1 MRLLL
6 KILLTL
12 LLTTVLAIALLI
24 MFPEGGNPFLFLAIL
39 FLAPLVA
46 WKTAGKIT
54 NNPKITSPILTAEY
68 SHTQPHNLKTKKI
81 LSSSNRS
88 NATAEYNITVT
99 GIDDIIIDE
108 IDEIDEIDRPNSK
121 KFNEIQVITISP
133 YLQNLNSTHGKDK
146 ITSQSGNIYEIDLE
160 NQTCECAQFSERKKF
175 PKNTMARF
183 CEHLFIGMNQ
193 QKAFSRQHHITFTA
207 LKLGLRDIT
216 TSAYAIKHDDLPLM
230 YAIIGDNDEWINI
243 YARTKKT
250 GQTIYEASGDFER
263 HGWHIYK
270 KYWSYGAGPP
280 GASLLKPLF
289 SSLTCIEDLSA
300 LSVQLDDIASVQD
313 EKKKL
318 SELSDPRQQQN
329 EDAEQFGPEND
340 AWEIPNSLQTE
351 TIPLSISLNFRY
363 IDSKNQKS
371 RRTVDLKEIQFYG
384 GEGEFIY
391 GECRMRRAGRTFKVS
406 RMWDV
411 VDISTGEIITD
422 VTQYLKS
429 AYDESSI
436 GRLKAWMEIYERVG
450 RAWLYLLKGNKR
462 PSGLEYDV
470 LKEAFS
476 RILGGQRIDTK
487 DIQNLFEPLDPTTA
501 VGFQRLVSG
510 IKKHHPEM
518 AVMFVKTCEKLVLS
532 RKSPNFADQ
541 AALDFV
547 KEKFN
552 VDQ

>member
-6 KILLTL
+6 RILLTL
-12 LLTTVLAIALLI
+12 LLAAVLAIALLI
-24 MFPEGGNPFLFLAIL
+24 MFPENWNPFLFFAIL
-39 FLAPLVA
+39 LLAPIIA

-54 NNPKITSPILTAEY
+54 NKPKTIPITLNAEQ
-68 SHTQPHNLKTKKI
+68 SHIATHNRKTEAI
-81 LSSSNRS
+81 LSSPKESNV
-88 NATAEYNITVT
+88 TVEYTINIT
-99 GIDDIIIDE
+99 GIDE
-108 IDEIDEIDRPNSK
+108 VTVDEIDRPNPK
-121 KFNEIQVITISP
+121 ILNEIQVIAISTD
-133 YLQNLNSTHGKDK
+133 LQNLNSTHGKDK
-146 ITSQSGNIYEIDLE
+146 ITSQSGNIYDIDLE
-160 NQTCECAQFSERKKF
+160 NQTCECAQFSERKTF
-175 PKNTMARF
+175 PKNTMTRI
-183 CEHLFIGMNQ
+183 CEHLFIGMNK
-193 QKAFSRQHHITFTA
+193 QKAFSRQHHITLTA
-207 LKLGLRDIT
+207 LMLGLREIT
-216 TSAYAIKHDDLPLM
+216 TSAYAIKHNNLPLM
-230 YAIIGDNDEWINI
+230 YAIIGNNDEWINI
-243 YARTKKT
+243 YARAKNT
-250 GQTIYEASGDFER
+250 GQTIYEASGNFER
-263 HGWHIYK
+263 HGWHVYK

-300 LSVQLDDIASVQD
+300 LAVQLEKIDPVHD
-313 EKKKL
+313 ERKKL

-329 EDAEQFGPEND
+329 EDAEQFGPESD

-363 IDSKNQKS
+363 IDHKNQKS
-371 RRTVDLKEIQFYG
+371 RRTLDLKEIQFYG
-384 GEGEFIY
+384 SEGEFIY

-411 VDISTGEIITD
+411 VDIGTGEIIKD
-422 VTQYLKS
+422 VTYYLKS

-462 PSGLEYDV
+462 PSVLEYDV

-476 RILGGQRIDTK
+476 SILHGQRVDTK

-518 AVMFVKTCEKLVLS
+518 SLIFVETCEKMVLS

-541 AALDFV
+541 AALNFV

-552 VDQ
+552 IDH